1 MANMSYCRF
10 ENTYN
15 DLLDCSIHINSDL
28 SERESRYRKL
38 LIELCNQ
45 IIEDFEF
52 NNLGELEDDDLD
64 VWDEQVWL
72 LNKQLL
78 YLNKQEII
86 K

>member
-1 MANMSYCRF
+1 MTNMSYCRF

-15 DLLDCSIHINSDL
+15 DLLDCSIHIDSDL

-64 VWDEQVWL
+64 VWDE
-72 LNKQLL
+72 
-78 YLNKQEII
+78 
-86 K
+86 

>member
-10 ENTYN
+10 ENTYR

-28 SERESRYRKL
+28 SESESYYRKL

-64 VWDEQVWL
+64 VWDE
-72 LNKQLL
+72 
-78 YLNKQEII
+78 
-86 K
+86 